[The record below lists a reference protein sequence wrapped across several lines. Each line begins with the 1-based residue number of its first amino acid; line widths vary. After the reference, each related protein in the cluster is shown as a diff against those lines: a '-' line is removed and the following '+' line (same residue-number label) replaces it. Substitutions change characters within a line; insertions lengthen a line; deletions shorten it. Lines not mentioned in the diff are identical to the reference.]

1 MRVVSVGRMDVRH
14 LGIARL
20 LPAAGLAGRAARSA
34 IAASALAALLTTTG
48 VARADGDAVRG
59 EKRFDECVTCHS
71 LKEGVNGVGP
81 SLHAVFGR
89 KAGGLDDFRYS
100 PAMKRSGLTWTPQA
114 LTTFIADPQKAVPN
128 NRMPFA
134 GMPEAADRDD
144 LIAYL
149 EKAAK

>member
-1 MRVVSVGRMDVRH
+1 VRV
-14 LGIARL
+14 
-20 LPAAGLAGRAARSA
+20 ARSVRGVRA
-34 IAASALAALLTTTG
+34 IAAPTLAVPAIAMLLAATG
-48 VARADGDAVRG
+48 VARADGDAARG

-71 LKEGVNGVGP
+71 LEEGVNGVGP
-81 SLHAVFGR
+81 SLHGVFGR
-89 KAGGLDDFRYS
+89 KAGSLDDFRYS

-114 LTTFIADPQKAVPN
+114 LGTFIADPQLTVPN

-149 EKAAK
+149 EKVAK